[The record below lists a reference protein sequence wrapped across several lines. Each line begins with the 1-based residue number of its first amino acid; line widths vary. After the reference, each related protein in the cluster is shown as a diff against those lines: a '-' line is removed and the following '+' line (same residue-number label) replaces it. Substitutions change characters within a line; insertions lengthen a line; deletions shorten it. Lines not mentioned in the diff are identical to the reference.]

1 MILSTEENIN
11 TWLSHLNDNCKAAI
25 SVDCVIFGYDDKAL
39 KVLVLECNMPPF
51 EGLPSLV
58 GDLIQKGESLEE
70 AATRVL
76 FQRTG
81 LKNLYLEQVKTF
93 SKPNR
98 HPLGRV
104 VSTAFY
110 SLMKIDDYKN
120 DLIGYENVH
129 WLDVDQIA
137 NMAFDH
143 QDILNVCLKRLKRTV
158 KEKPITFQLLPE
170 KFTLLQ
176 LQSLYEIILGV
187 KFDKRNFR
195 RKLKSLNVLIEHKE
209 LQTDV
214 SHRPAKLYS
223 FNKSKYQERLDQKI
237 KFDF

>member
-1 MILSTEENIN
+1 MSITTEENIN
-11 TWLSHLNDNCKAAI
+11 TWLSHIKEDCKSAI
-25 SVDCVIFGYDDKAL
+25 SVDCVIFGYDENGL

-51 EGLPSLV
+51 EELPSLV
-58 GDLIQKGESLEE
+58 GDLIQKNESLED

-81 LKNLYLEQVKTF
+81 LRSLYLEQVKTF
-93 SKPNR
+93 SKPGR

-110 SLMKIDDYKN
+110 SLMKIEDYQKN
-120 DLIGYENVH
+120 LLEFENVYWH
-129 WLDVDQIA
+129 DIDQITD
-137 NMAFDH
+137 MAFDH
-143 QDILNVCLKRLKRTV
+143 KEILEVCLQRLKRTV
-158 KEKPITFQLLPE
+158 KEKPISFQLLPE
-170 KFTLLQ
+170 RFTLLQ

-187 KFDKRNFR
+187 KLDKRNFR

-209 LQTDV
+209 SQTDV

-223 FNKSKYQERLDQKI
+223 FDKALYQEKLERKI
-237 KFDF
+237 NFDF